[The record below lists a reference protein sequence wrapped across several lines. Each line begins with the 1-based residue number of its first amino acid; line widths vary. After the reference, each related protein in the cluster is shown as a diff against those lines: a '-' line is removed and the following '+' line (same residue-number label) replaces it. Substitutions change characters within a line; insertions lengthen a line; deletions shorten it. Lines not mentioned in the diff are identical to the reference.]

1 MDITNARTL
10 IRKIN
15 SLFGS
20 LEEESAQL
28 SPIERDLMLSYLRQ
42 LYALFLEGKNPRPA
56 HGPIPAAEAP
66 RETKTAPP
74 APVVQPA
81 SMPLPKVVKEESP
94 APPAPPVAPK
104 PNPVQS
110 PIGTPQGSLDQL
122 FVLKKATELS
132 ERLGESPVGDLNT
145 AMSINDRLLY
155 VNELFGRDRSAL
167 DDSLTILNRFDSF
180 SAAKNFLVSL
190 AEQYQWAREERAEV
204 AQNFI
209 KLVKRRYPA

>member
-15 SLFGS
+15 SLFGG

-42 LYALFLEGKNPRPA
+42 LYALFLEGKNPQPA
-56 HGPIPAAEAP
+56 RGPIPAAEAP
-66 RETKTAPP
+66 RETKTAPL
-74 APVVQPA
+74 APVVQPP
-81 SMPLPKVVKEESP
+81 PLPKVAKEESP
-94 APPAPPVAPK
+94 APPVTPK
-104 PNPVQS
+104 PNTVQF
-110 PIGTPQGSLDQL
+110 PAGIPQGSLDQL
-122 FVLKKATELS
+122 FALKKATELS

-190 AEQYQWAREERAEV
+190 AEQYQWAREERSEV

>member
-1 MDITNARTL
+1 
-10 IRKIN
+10 
-15 SLFGS
+15 
-20 LEEESAQL
+20 
-28 SPIERDLMLSYLRQ
+28 
-42 LYALFLEGKNPRPA
+42 
-56 HGPIPAAEAP
+56 
-66 RETKTAPP
+66 
-74 APVVQPA
+74 
-81 SMPLPKVVKEESP
+81 MPLPKVVKEESP